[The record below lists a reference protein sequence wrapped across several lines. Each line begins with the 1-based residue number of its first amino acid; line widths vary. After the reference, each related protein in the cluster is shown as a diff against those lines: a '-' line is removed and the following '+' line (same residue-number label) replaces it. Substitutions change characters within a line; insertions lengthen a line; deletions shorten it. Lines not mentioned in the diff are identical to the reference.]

1 VAAARRSED
10 DLMDLLA
17 DAWSFLTTS
26 DNWSGPRGISARGR
40 AHLWISVVAT
50 ALAAMLAIPPAIL
63 LAHRRAAPMLSV
75 AIVNIGRAVPSF
87 AIIALV
93 LPFSIRYG
101 FGLGFWP
108 TCIALVALGI
118 PPMFTNAY
126 TGILTTP
133 PELVEA
139 ARGVGMRGG
148 QVLRGVELPS
158 AMPLVLTGI
167 RISAVQIVAT
177 ATLGALV
184 GYECLGTYIVQ
195 GLRQGSRGDVTVFVG
210 ALLVATLAIVVE
222 VVLDRLEPMLTPWS
236 RRVR

>member
-50 ALAAMLAIPPAIL
+50 VLAAMLAIPPAIL

-139 ARGVGMRGG
+139 ARGVGMRGS

>member
-50 ALAAMLAIPPAIL
+50 VLAAMLAIPPAIL

-222 VVLDRLEPMLTPWS
+222 VVLDRLEPMLTPWA

>member
-139 ARGVGMRGG
+139 ARGVGMRGS

>member
-1 VAAARRSED
+1 
-10 DLMDLLA
+10 
-17 DAWSFLTTS
+17 
-26 DNWSGPRGISARGR
+26 
-40 AHLWISVVAT
+40 VVAT

-139 ARGVGMRGG
+139 ARGVGMRGS

>member
-50 ALAAMLAIPPAIL
+50 VLAAMLAIPPAIL

>member
-1 VAAARRSED
+1 MAAAGDGEAA
-10 DLMDLLA
+10 LMDLLT
-17 DAWSFLTTS
+17 DAWSFLTTA
-26 DNWSGPRGISARGR
+26 DNWSGPRGIAARGR
-40 AHLWISVVAT
+40 AHVWISVVAT
-50 ALAAMLAIPPAIL
+50 VLAGVLAIPPAIW
-63 LAHRRAAPMLSV
+63 LAHRRAAPVLSI

-93 LPFSIRYG
+93 LPLSIRYG

-118 PPMFTNAY
+118 PPMFTNSYA
-126 TGILTTP
+126 GVASTP

-148 QVLRGVELPS
+148 QVLRGVELPNGL
-158 AMPLVLTGI
+158 PLVLTGI

-184 GYECLGTYIVQ
+184 GYDCLGTYIVQ
-195 GLRQGSRGDVTVFVG
+195 GLRQGSRGDVIVFVG
-210 ALLVATLAIVVE
+210 ALLVATLAIAVE
-222 VVLDRLEPMLTPWS
+222 LVLDRLEPMLTPWA